1 MDNDHMN
8 SDHMNSDAHAEA
20 MKTSSDLAA
29 TVIAGTNPDQ
39 HDAPTPCTDFSVAD
53 VINHLAFGFEMA
65 RRSGVREDWDPE
77 WNPDSTAPT
86 LEGVPAAEWAAVC
99 GREAPRTAK
108 AWSDPAAWEGEST
121 MGSSAMPA
129 AMVGSMMTAEFV
141 VHGWDLAT
149 ATGQVYDPPA
159 KVVQAAIAGV
169 EPMLDMGRDGGWYGP
184 EVTVE
189 DSAPA
194 LHRLLAMTGR
204 DPAWTPTTR

>member
-1 MDNDHMN
+1 MDNDAQ
-8 SDHMNSDAHAEA
+8 DHDAHAA
-20 MKTSSDLAA
+20 AIRRSSELAA
-29 TVIAGTNPDQ
+29 TVIAATRPEQ

-65 RRSGVREDWDPE
+65 RRSGVRENWDPN
-77 WNPDSTAPT
+77 WQPDSIAPA
-86 LEGVPAAEWAAVC
+86 LDGVPAAEWAAVC
-99 GREAPRTAK
+99 GREAPRTAQ
-108 AWSDPAAWEGEST
+108 AWADPSAWEGEST

-149 ATGQVYDPPA
+149 ATGQPYDPPDEA
-159 KVVQAAIAGV
+159 VQAAIAGV
-169 EPMLDMGRDGGWYGP
+169 EPMLEMGRDGGSYGA

-189 DSAPA
+189 GSAPA

-204 DPAWTPTTR
+204 DPAWTPAQSQPSR